1 MAEYL
6 TLRAMRKDPRNP
18 GPGFVN
24 LWFNKRGN
32 LMFEDSDGHTR
43 EIDTAAFQFGS
54 APASSSSTGKQGDV
68 RIVDPWMYICIATNT
83 WRRLALG
90 TF

>member
-24 LWFNKRGN
+24 LWFNKLGN
-32 LMFEDSDGHTR
+32 LMFEDSDGQRRT
-43 EIDTAAFQFGS
+43 D
-54 APASSSSTGKQGDV
+54 PGD
-68 RIVDPWMYICIATNT
+68 
-83 WRRLALG
+83 
-90 TF
+90 